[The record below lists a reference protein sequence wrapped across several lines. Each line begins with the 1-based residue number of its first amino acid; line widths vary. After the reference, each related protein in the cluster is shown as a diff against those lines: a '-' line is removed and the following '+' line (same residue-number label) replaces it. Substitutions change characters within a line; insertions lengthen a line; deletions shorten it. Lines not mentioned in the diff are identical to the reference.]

1 MNELQWTHLKTNI
14 ERKKKLVT
22 EKYNVIYKGS
32 LVNKEKLSEML
43 LKSPNIYVKL

>member
-22 EKYNVIYKGS
+22 EKYNVI
-32 LVNKEKLSEML
+32 LD
-43 LKSPNIYVKL
+43 I